1 MGFSK
6 AQILVIFVTSNKL
19 ADKQN
24 ENKIMAADNENSQF
38 SPLKGLSAGVQC
50 FPAVLL
56 LGSQVPDL
64 SGIS

>member
-24 ENKIMAADNENSQF
+24 IKQDN
-38 SPLKGLSAGVQC
+38 
-50 FPAVLL
+50 
-56 LGSQVPDL
+56 GSRQ
-64 SGIS
+64 